1 MRDICNIL
9 HDYNVF
15 SSPPN
20 LLTKKLLK
28 KIRYSE
34 VIQDNTQILVFTWIF
49 FIDPQLC
56 I

>member
-28 KIRYSE
+28 KNDK
-34 VIQDNTQILVFTWIF
+34 V
-49 FIDPQLC
+49 
-56 I
+56 